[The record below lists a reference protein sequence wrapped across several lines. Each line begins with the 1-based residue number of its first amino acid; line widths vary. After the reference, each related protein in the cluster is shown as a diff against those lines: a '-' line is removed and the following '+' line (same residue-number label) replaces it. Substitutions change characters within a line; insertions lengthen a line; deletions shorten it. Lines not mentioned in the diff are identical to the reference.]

1 MVFGLARL
9 FCFLLME
16 KTGVITGAGTGVGR
30 AVAIALAGKGWRLA
44 LIGRTKRT
52 LEETTAAAGLGGEDC
67 LCCVAD
73 VGRCAAVNEVA
84 GKVLKLFS
92 SVELLVNA
100 AGTNTPKRR
109 LSELSQEDYNRV
121 VNTNLNGTYHVIQA
135 FLPHMRRRKSGTIVN
150 IVSDAA
156 IWGVSLAGCAYTVSK
171 FGQRGLTQAI
181 NEEEGRNGIRACA
194 ILPGEIE
201 TPLLRLR
208 PSPPPPESYASML
221 QPEDVAACV
230 LLAVNLPSRAVVQ
243 ELLVRPRR

>member
-1 MVFGLARL
+1 MK
-9 FCFLLME
+9 

-30 AVAIALAGKGWRLA
+30 AIAIALAGQGWRLA
-44 LIGRTKRT
+44 LIGRTQGT
-52 LEETTAAAGLGGEDC
+52 LEGTAAAAGLGGEDC
-67 LCCVAD
+67 LCCVVD
-73 VGRCAAVNEVA
+73 VGHCAAVNEVA
-84 GKVLKLFS
+84 EKVLKLFG

-121 VNTNLNGTYHVIQA
+121 VNTNLNGTYHVTQS
-135 FLPHMRRRKSGTIVN
+135 FLPHMRKRKSGIIVN

-156 IWGVSLAGCAYTVSK
+156 LWGAPLAGCAYTVSK
-171 FGQRGLTQAI
+171 FGQRGLTQII
-181 NEEEGRNGIRACA
+181 NEEEGKNGIRACA

-208 PSPPPPESYASML
+208 PSPPLPESYASML

-243 ELLVRPRR
+243 ELLIRPRR

>member
-1 MVFGLARL
+1 MK
-9 FCFLLME
+9 

-30 AVAIALAGKGWRLA
+30 AVAIALAGQRWRLA

-52 LEETTAAAGLGGEDC
+52 LEETAEAAGLGGEDC

-73 VGRCAAVNEVA
+73 VGHCAAVNEAA
-84 GKVLKLFS
+84 GKVLEIFRF
-92 SVELLVNA
+92 VELLVNA

-109 LSELSQEDYNRV
+109 LFELSQEDYDHI

-135 FLPHMRRRKSGTIVN
+135 FLPHMRKRKSGTIVN

-156 IWGVSLAGCAYTVSK
+156 IWGVSLAGSAYTVSK

-181 NEEEGRNGIRACA
+181 NEEEGKNGIRACA
-194 ILPGEIE
+194 ILPGEIQ

-208 PSPPPPESYASML
+208 PTSPPPESYASML

-230 LLAVNLPSRAVVQ
+230 SLAVNLPSRAVVQ

>member
-1 MVFGLARL
+1 MKRS
-9 FCFLLME
+9 
-16 KTGVITGAGTGVGR
+16 GVITGAGTGVGR

-52 LEETTAAAGLGGEDC
+52 LEETAAAAGLDGEDY

-73 VGRCAAVNEVA
+73 VGHCAAVNEAA

-109 LSELSQEDYNRV
+109 LFELSQEDYNRV

-135 FLPHMRRRKSGTIVN
+135 FLPHMRKRKSGTIIN

-156 IWGVSLAGCAYTVSK
+156 LWGAPLAGCAYTVSK

-181 NEEEGRNGIRACA
+181 NEEEGKNGIRACA
-194 ILPGEIE
+194 ILPGEIQ

-208 PSPPPPESYASML
+208 PTPPPPESYASML

-230 LLAVNLPSRAVVQ
+230 LLAVNLPARAVVQ

>member
-1 MVFGLARL
+1 MK
-9 FCFLLME
+9 
-16 KTGVITGAGTGVGR
+16 KTGLITGAGTGVGR
-30 AVAIALAGKGWRLA
+30 AVAIALAGQGWRLA
-44 LIGRTKRT
+44 LIGRTQGT
-52 LEETTAAAGLGGEDC
+52 LEETAAAAGLGGEDC
-67 LCCVAD
+67 LGCVVD
-73 VGRCAAVNEVA
+73 VGHCAAVNEVA
-84 GKVLKLFS
+84 EKVLKLFG

-109 LSELSQEDYNRV
+109 LSELSPEDYNRV

-135 FLPHMRRRKSGTIVN
+135 FLPHMRKRKSGTIVN

-156 IWGVSLAGCAYTVSK
+156 LWGVSLAGAAYTVSK

-181 NEEEGRNGIRACA
+181 NEEEGGNGIRACA

-208 PSPPPPESYASML
+208 PSPPLPESYASML

>member
-1 MVFGLARL
+1 MK
-9 FCFLLME
+9 

-30 AVAIALAGKGWRLA
+30 AIAIALAGQRWRLA

-52 LEETTAAAGLGGEDC
+52 LEETAEAAGLGGEDC

-73 VGRCAAVNEVA
+73 VGHCAAVNEAA
-84 GKVLKLFS
+84 GKVLKIFR

-109 LSELSQEDYNRV
+109 LFELSQEDYDHI

-135 FLPHMRRRKSGTIVN
+135 FLPHMRKRKSGTIVN

-156 IWGVSLAGCAYTVSK
+156 IWGVSLAGSAYTVSK

-181 NEEEGRNGIRACA
+181 NEEEGKNGIRACA
-194 ILPGEIE
+194 ILPGEIQ

-208 PSPPPPESYASML
+208 PTSPPPESYASML

>member
-1 MVFGLARL
+1 MK
-9 FCFLLME
+9 

-30 AVAIALAGKGWRLA
+30 AVAIALAGQRWRLA

-52 LEETTAAAGLGGEDC
+52 LEETAEAAGLGGEDC

-73 VGRCAAVNEVA
+73 VGHCAAVNEAA
-84 GKVLKLFS
+84 GKVLEIFR

-109 LSELSQEDYNRV
+109 LFELSQEDYDHI

-135 FLPHMRRRKSGTIVN
+135 FLPHMRKRKSGTIVN

-156 IWGVSLAGCAYTVSK
+156 IWGVSLAGSAYTVSK

-181 NEEEGRNGIRACA
+181 NEEEGKNGIRACA
-194 ILPGEIE
+194 ILPGEIQ

-208 PSPPPPESYASML
+208 PTSPPPESYASML

-230 LLAVNLPSRAVVQ
+230 SLAVNLPSRAVVQ

>member
-1 MVFGLARL
+1 M
-9 FCFLLME
+9 
-16 KTGVITGAGTGVGR
+16 ITGAGTGVGR
-30 AVAIALAGKGWRLA
+30 AVAIALAGQGWRLA

-52 LEETTAAAGLGGEDC
+52 LEETAAAAGLGGEDC

-73 VGRCAAVNEVA
+73 VSHCAAVNEAA
-84 GKVLKLFS
+84 GKALELFR

-109 LSELSQEDYNRV
+109 LFELSQEDYDHII
-121 VNTNLNGTYHVIQA
+121 NTNLNGTYHVIQA
-135 FLPHMRRRKSGTIVN
+135 FLPHMRERKSGTIVN

-156 IWGVSLAGCAYTVSK
+156 IWGVSLAGSAYTASK

-181 NEEEGRNGIRACA
+181 NEEEGKNGIRACA
-194 ILPGEIE
+194 ILPGEIQ

-208 PSPPPPESYASML
+208 PTPPPHESYTSML